1 MYIFHGIS
9 NRGYSKNINSSQLLP
24 TFVLNYIFY
33 LAVPTKSIP
42 AGTSGKSVSNLV
54 SFNAKCMRYISDIS
68 CQNKLPFDKMMM

>member
-9 NRGYSKNINSSQLLP
+9 NRGYSKNINSSQLL
-24 TFVLNYIFY
+24 NYIFY
-33 LAVPTKSIP
+33 LVVPTKSIP